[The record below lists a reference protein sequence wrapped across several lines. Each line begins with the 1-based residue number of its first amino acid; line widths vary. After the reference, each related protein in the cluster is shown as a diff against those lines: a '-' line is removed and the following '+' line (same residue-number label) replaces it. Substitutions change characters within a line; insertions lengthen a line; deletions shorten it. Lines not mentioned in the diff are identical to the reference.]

1 MNSLKYIHLSSMT
14 LYNVRQI
21 SMDLVQQVL
30 QGTNPYIEGPSLIW
44 IISFYCLIFL
54 RRKHHAI
61 FISLQKTRTVC
72 ISLLKKGSLLI
83 IQSIL
88 NGPI

>member
-1 MNSLKYIHLSSMT
+1 MT

-44 IISFYCLIFL
+44 IISFYCLIFWEENITQFL
-54 RRKHHAI
+54 SPFEKHELFVFHYW
-61 FISLQKTRTVC
+61 
-72 ISLLKKGSLLI
+72 KKGPYLLYRAYV
-83 IQSIL
+83 L

>member
-1 MNSLKYIHLSSMT
+1 MT

-44 IISFYCLIFL
+44 IISFYCLIFFEKKTSRNFYL
-54 RRKHHAI
+54 PSKNTNCLY
-61 FISLQKTRTVC
+61 FIIEKKDPW
-72 ISLLKKGSLLI
+72 LLYRA
-83 IQSIL
+83 IL